1 MPVMNIIL
9 YQDKSRGATGEAT
22 YQNYA
27 RPKCGNEKPAF
38 SENVVLYDFL
48 SDYA

>member
-1 MPVMNIIL
+1 MNIIL
-9 YQDKSRGATGEAT
+9 YQDKLRGAIREAN

-27 RPKCGNEKPAF
+27 RPTCGNEKPDF
-38 SENVVLYDFL
+38 FQNVVLYDFL

>member
-1 MPVMNIIL
+1 MSVMNIIL
-9 YQDKSRGATGEAT
+9 YQDKLRGATREAN

-27 RPKCGNEKPAF
+27 RPKVGNEKPAF
-38 SENVVLYDFL
+38 FQNVVLYDFL